1 MTTTP
6 RAAALAGVVF
16 ALAFAASIVLLRTA
30 LPADPSADPA
40 WADRGAGRIRAGLV
54 LTPIAGIAFLW
65 FVGVVRDQLGAVEDR
80 FFATVVL
87 GSGLLFLAMVFV
99 TAALA
104 GAILATAGAARTTG
118 DEGDYVRF
126 GRAVMLQVGNVYA
139 LRMAGVFMVS
149 SGTLWLRT
157 RTMPAWLVFLTWG
170 LAAALLLTTS
180 LSAWLPLVFPGWV
193 LLVSLLLLFR
203 ARPPSTGKIIRPR

>member
-1 MTTTP
+1 MTTP
-6 RAAALAGVVF
+6 RAAALAGVLF

-30 LPADPSADPA
+30 LPADPSADPT
-40 WADRGAGRIRAGLV
+40 WVERGAGRIRAGLV
-54 LTPIAGIAFLW
+54 LTPLAGIAFLW
-65 FVGVVRDQLGAVEDR
+65 FVGVLRDQLGDLEDR
-80 FFATVVL
+80 FLATVVL

-104 GAILATAGAARTTG
+104 GGILATALAARATG
-118 DEGDYVRF
+118 HADESLRF

-157 RTMPAWLVFLTWG
+157 RTMPGWLVVLTWG
-170 LAAALLLTTS
+170 LAAVLLLTTS
-180 LSAWLPLVFPGWV
+180 LSAWLSLVFPGWV
-193 LLVSLLLLFR
+193 LLVSLLLLR
-203 ARPPSTGKIIRPR
+203 TRPASPGKIIPPR